1 MKKICFITGKRGGFD
16 AMVPTLREIENHPGL
31 ELQVIACDQHLRKE
45 FGYTL
50 EQVQEAF
57 PQTTAICRYGTT
69 DTPKG
74 RIDNISVT
82 MCDIAQQLVILKPD
96 IVLLIGD
103 RSEILMAAIA
113 AHHLNIPIAHV
124 QGGDETGCL
133 DDRNRHAITMLSTW
147 HFTSNERSRNRVIE
161 MTHNLATHNVGDVHI
176 DTLVDWLD
184 MQQPHYEMPLNPY
197 CVLLFH
203 PDTLDPGSSGEHIKN
218 IIYALLDDTELNIV
232 AIYPCTD
239 PGYEPIIK
247 LIDDCTHL
255 ARWTTAKNLDQETF
269 FSYVRDA
276 EFLIG
281 NSSAGIIEAP
291 YLGTVAINVGN
302 RQNGRLRGGLCIDT
316 QPSRDDISRAV
327 EAVAAGEY
335 SPFKPIYGDG
345 TAHRQIVKI
354 LGEIE

>member
-1 MKKICFITGKRGGFD
+1 
-16 AMVPTLREIENHPGL
+16 MVPTLQRIEAHTKM

-50 EQVQEAF
+50 TQVQELF
-57 PQTTAICRYGTT
+57 PQTTAIVRYGLS

-82 MCDIAQQLVILKPD
+82 MCDIAQQLELLKPD

-124 QGGDETGCL
+124 QGGDVTGCL
-133 DDRNRHAITMLSTW
+133 DDKNRNAITMLSDY
-147 HFTSNERSRNRVIE
+147 HFVSNQVAAYNVSRMAGEDTTLYPLRV
-161 MTHNLATHNVGDVHI
+161 HNVGDVHI
-176 DTLVDWLD
+176 DTVVKWKKTYNGD
-184 MQQPHYEMPLNPY
+184 EMSGKY

-203 PDTLDPGSSGEHIKN
+203 PDTLDPGSSGEHIVEV
-218 IIYALLDDTELNIV
+218 IDALIRTDLNVV

-239 PGYEPIIK
+239 PGYDAIISH
-247 LIDDCTHL
+247 IDSMSHHK
-255 ARWTTAKNLDQETF
+255 RWTIAKNLDQETF
-269 FSYVRDA
+269 FNYVSGA

-291 YLGTVAINVGN
+291 YLGTGVVNVGN
-302 RQNGRLRGGLCIDT
+302 RQNGRLRGGLITDT
-316 QPSRDDISRAV
+316 DPTRQSITRGIERVLAQ
-327 EAVAAGEY
+327 EIA
-335 SPFKPIYGDG
+335 PFTPRYGDG
-345 TAHRQIVKI
+345 TAYKQIVKI